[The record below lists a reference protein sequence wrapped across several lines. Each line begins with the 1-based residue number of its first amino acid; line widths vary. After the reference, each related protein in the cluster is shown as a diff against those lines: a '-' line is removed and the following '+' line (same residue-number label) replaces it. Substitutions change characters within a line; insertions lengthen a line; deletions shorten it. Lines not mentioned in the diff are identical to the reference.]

1 MTDPIAVRAVVL
13 RRQGEQV
20 AIEELLLDPPGH
32 SEVLVR
38 ILASGVCRS
47 DLHVRDGD
55 WPRPTPVV
63 VGHEGA
69 GIVEAVGAGVA
80 APRVGELVVLS
91 WYAPCLRC
99 AACRVG
105 RQWLCSG
112 SSSGTHRLPGGRA
125 PFRDPAGG
133 EVLGYLGIGTMA
145 ERVVVAAEAA
155 VAVPA
160 AIDPASA
167 ALIGC
172 AVSTGVGAVI
182 RTADVPAG
190 AAVAVIGLGGVGLSV
205 VMGAALAGA
214 DPIVAVDRDAA
225 KLSLAAELGATAT
238 VLSTD
243 AEATA
248 EATAEA
254 IRDATGGGPEF
265 AFEAVGLAA
274 TAELAIATLRPGGTA
289 VLVGI
294 PAVGDRASFAVYP
307 FVDGGRRIVGS
318 DYGSTVASR
327 DFPLYARMCLDGRLP
342 VGRLVEERIA
352 MDAAEDALAALR
364 RGEGARRVIV
374 P

>member
-1 MTDPIAVRAVVL
+1 MRDPIAVRAVVL

-20 AIEELLLDPPGH
+20 AIEELLLDPPGDG
-32 SEVLVR
+32 EVLVR

-69 GIVEAVGAGVA
+69 GIVEAVGPGVT

-125 PFRDPAGG
+125 PFRDPAGA

-160 AIDPASA
+160 TIDPASA

-205 VMGAALAGA
+205 VMGATLAGA
-214 DPIVAVDRDAA
+214 DPIVAVDLDSA
-225 KLSLAAELGATAT
+225 KLRLAAELGATAT

-243 AEATA
+243 AE
-248 EATAEA
+248 ETAEA

-327 DFPLYARMCLDGRLP
+327 DFPLYVRMCLDGRLP

-352 MDAAEDALAALR
+352 MDEAEDALAALR